1 MSQQSF
7 PPSRPGV
14 PSHSPSGRDIVRQ
27 SSEPAG
33 RVKYFLRRP
42 VQPGELPSLM
52 RKHIFTGTLGSA
64 WGTVITGI
72 ILVYFGNAIGMS
84 QFQWGILG
92 GLSAWVVV
100 VQPLGALLG
109 ERAGSRKLVWFWT
122 ALTDRVLRL
131 AGIVASFLLWRA
143 GHPGAYLVFIVGICV
158 ATLIGNLSPGP
169 WYGWLATIIPHEVQ
183 GTFWGRRDSW
193 ISLVV
198 IAVILPSG
206 LLMDLVPE
214 GQKLEIAAVILAAAS
229 VLGFVDILVHGTI
242 PEPPLAGKS
251 TGGSFRGMLAPLRDK
266 RFRPWLLFTGTWNLT
281 QGLGGAL
288 CVLYFMENLGFKNDL
303 LGGMFAVTVTGL
315 LGIFLAART
324 VGRLVD
330 RIGIK
335 RVLFISYFFWC
346 LIPGIWLFATPRTAI
361 LWVGLAG
368 LIGGIFPAAANNAG
382 VKLVTRFPAPEDSG
396 MYMAVSTMVGS
407 IAGGLASLIAGSFL
421 RLMGERAFTVLGLV
435 VSAFPLLFVASF
447 ILRLVTT
454 FTLLPRVRVAGPIR
468 EEERPFLLPLFFE
481 SVPVIN
487 RVMRTQ
493 QNRRKARK
501 SGDPPWQ
508 GIERRR

>member
-1 MSQQSF
+1 
-7 PPSRPGV
+7 
-14 PSHSPSGRDIVRQ
+14 
-27 SSEPAG
+27 
-33 RVKYFLRRP
+33 
-42 VQPGELPSLM
+42 M

-72 ILVYFGNAIGMS
+72 ILVFFGNAIGMS

-92 GLSAWVVV
+92 GISAWVVV

-131 AGIVASFLLWRA
+131 AAVAVSFLLWRA
-143 GHPGAYLVFIVGICV
+143 GHPGAYLVFMVGICV

-169 WYGWLATIIPHEVQ
+169 WYGWLATIIPREVQ

-206 LLMDLVPE
+206 LLMDVVPQ
-214 GQKLEIAAVILAAAS
+214 GQKLDIGAVILAAAS
-229 VLGFVDILVHGTI
+229 LLGFVDILVHGTI
-242 PEPPLAGKS
+242 PEPPLPGKS
-251 TGGSFRGMLAPLRDK
+251 AGGSFSGILVPLRDR
-266 RFRPWLLFTGTWNLT
+266 RFRPWLLFTGIWNLT
-281 QGLGGAL
+281 QGFGGAL

-315 LGIFLAART
+315 MGIFLAART

-335 RVLFISYFFWC
+335 RVLFMSYFFWC

-382 VKLVTRFPAPEDSG
+382 VKLVTRFPAPEESG

-407 IAGGLASLIAGSFL
+407 IAGGFASLVAGSFL
-421 RLMGERAFTVLGLV
+421 RLMGESSFTVLGLV
-435 VSAFPLLFVASF
+435 VSAFPLLFSASF
-447 ILRLVTT
+447 VLRLVTT

-468 EEERPFLLPLFFE
+468 EEQRPFLLPLFFE
-481 SVPVIN
+481 AVPVIS

-493 QNRRKARK
+493 RNRRRARK
-501 SGDPPWQ
+501 SGEPPWQ
-508 GIERRR
+508 GIERRRQ

>member
-1 MSQQSF
+1 M
-7 PPSRPGV
+7 
-14 PSHSPSGRDIVRQ
+14 
-27 SSEPAG
+27 
-33 RVKYFLRRP
+33 
-42 VQPGELPSLM
+42 
-52 RKHIFTGTLGSA
+52 
-64 WGTVITGI
+64 
-72 ILVYFGNAIGMS
+72 
-84 QFQWGILG
+84 
-92 GLSAWVVV
+92 
-100 VQPLGALLG
+100 
-109 ERAGSRKLVWFWT
+109 
-122 ALTDRVLRL
+122 
-131 AGIVASFLLWRA
+131 
-143 GHPGAYLVFIVGICV
+143 VGICV

-169 WYGWLATIIPHEVQ
+169 WYGWLATIIPREVQ

-206 LLMDLVPE
+206 LLMDLVPQ
-214 GQKLEIAAVILAAAS
+214 GQKLEIGAVILAAAS
-229 VLGFVDILVHGTI
+229 VLGFVDIIVHGTI
-242 PEPPLAGKS
+242 PEPPLAGKPV
-251 TGGSFRGMLAPLRDK
+251 GGSFGGILSPIRD
-266 RFRPWLLFTGTWNLT
+266 RSFRPWLLFTGTWNLT

-288 CVLYFMENLGFKNDL
+288 CVLYFMENLGFKSDL

-315 LGIFLAART
+315 IGIFLAART

-382 VKLVTRFPAPEDSG
+382 VKLVTRFPAPEESG

-421 RLMGERAFTVLGLV
+421 RLMGERSFTVLSLV

-481 SVPVIN
+481 AVPVIS

-493 QNRRKARK
+493 RNRRKARK

>member
-1 MSQQSF
+1 M
-7 PPSRPGV
+7 
-14 PSHSPSGRDIVRQ
+14 
-27 SSEPAG
+27 
-33 RVKYFLRRP
+33 K
-42 VQPGELPSLM
+42 
-52 RKHIFTGTLGSA
+52 KHIFTGTLGSA

-72 ILVYFGNAIGMS
+72 IYVYFGNAIGMS

-131 AGIVASFLLWRA
+131 VGVVMAYLLWRA
-143 GHPGAYLVFIVGICV
+143 GHPGAYLFFMLGICI
-158 ATLIGNLSPGP
+158 ATLIGNFSQGP
-169 WYGWLATIIPHEVQ
+169 WYGWLATIIPREVQ

-206 LLMDLVPE
+206 LLMDLVPPS
-214 GQKLEIAAVILAAAS
+214 GKLQIAAAILAGAS

-242 PEPPLAGKS
+242 PEPPLAARS
-251 TGGSFRGMLAPLRDK
+251 SGGSISGMLVPLRDK
-266 RFRPWLLFTGTWNLT
+266 RFRPWLLFAASWNLSM
-281 QGLGGAL
+281 GLGGAL

-303 LGGMFAVTVTGL
+303 LGGLFAITVTGL
-315 LGIFLAART
+315 AGILLAART

-335 RVLFISYFFWC
+335 RVLFMSYFFWC
-346 LIPGIWLFATPRTAI
+346 LIPAIWLFATPRSAI
-361 LWVGLAG
+361 LWIGIAG
-368 LIGGIFPAAANNAG
+368 VLGGVFPAAATNAG
-382 VKLVTRFPAPEDSG
+382 VKLVTRFPAPEESG

-421 RLMGERAFTVLGLV
+421 RFMGERSFTVLGLV
-435 VSAFPLLFVASF
+435 VSAFPLLFIVSF

-454 FTLLPRVRVAGPIR
+454 FTILPRVRVTGAVR
-468 EEERPFLLPLFFE
+468 EEERAFLLPLFFE
-481 SVPVIN
+481 SLPVIN

-493 QNRRKARK
+493 RNRRNARK

-508 GIERRR
+508 GIERRRQ